1 MKSQEGPLSK
11 KEKIV
16 VESLS
21 ARVQE
26 LELENKQIKEA
37 MGSKVL

>member
-1 MKSQEGPLSK
+1 MKSTETPMTK

-21 ARVQE
+21 ARVSE
-26 LELENKQIKEA
+26 LELENKHIKD
-37 MGSKVL
+37 